1 MVRQRRFR
9 PERPRSAPLPE
20 LLHVLMLPHL
30 ERADRIGEFWG
41 YPESRIRRTL
51 DRLRGGPN
59 APGGD
64 GACLPSLTYPSYRS
78 RLMYG
83 PGACV
88 TIQIAIRAPAAL
100 PAPLAWQEGV
110 ILAWTPA
117 RLGSTNP
124 VSRVAH
130 SSQGPGA
137 TSGTA
142 VHQGRPRWVA
152 YCLRTVVPT
161 VPAGLGEGV
170 TRSNGGRSIR

>member
-1 MVRQRRFR
+1 MAPASDARMMVRQRRFR

-51 DRLRGGPN
+51 DRLRGGRTLR
-59 APGGD
+59 AGMG
-64 GACLPSLTYPSYRS
+64 LVSTSLTYPSYRS

-130 SSQGPGA
+130 SRPGGNLGHRRA
-137 TSGTA
+137 SRTA
-142 VHQGRPRWVA
+142 SVGRVLPPYR
-152 YCLRTVVPT
+152 RTDRP
-161 VPAGLGEGV
+161 GWI
-170 TRSNGGRSIR
+170 GRRGD